1 LIQLQKTFNTEA
13 LYNSN
18 HGSRD
23 LGSVKKTL
31 KSSDYLEM
39 QIGDDSNQSLGGA
52 KAALNEIKFGVF
64 LPVFGFERMR
74 FGVFSH
80 VFGFGKTRFLP
91 SYEHVRDFTL
101 ECERLG
107 YHSVWVPDHLMY
119 GKNPVLECWTILS
132 ALSSITRRIRLG
144 TMVLSN
150 SFRSPAVLAKMAA
163 TLDVISNGRLE
174 LGIGAGVSE
183 GENLAYGI
191 PFPMPSVRIEQMK
204 EAVEIIKKVWTE
216 EKANYNGKYY
226 KIKKAIC
233 EPKPL
238 QKPYP
243 PIIIGGGGEKL
254 TLRVTAEH
262 ADRYDWGFVPSMEQY
277 KHKLKVL
284 ERHCSAVGR
293 DFREIEKSCW
303 PGGQVFIASDQRE
316 IDDKIAR
323 WKPTGVSLEDF
334 KACNLVGTPSECI
347 GKIQTYV
354 DLGVTCFM
362 LMFGDFPSNR
372 GMMLFAKEVADKIKP
387 S

>member
-1 LIQLQKTFNTEA
+1 
-13 LYNSN
+13 
-18 HGSRD
+18 
-23 LGSVKKTL
+23 
-31 KSSDYLEM
+31 M
-39 QIGDDSNQSLGGA
+39 GGA
-52 KAALNEIKFGVF
+52 DVALNEIKFGVF
-64 LPVFGFERMR
+64 LPVFGFERRR
-74 FGVFSH
+74 FDVFSR
-80 VFGFGKTRFLP
+80 VFGFGKRRYLL
-91 SYEHVRDFTL
+91 SYEYLRDFTL

-107 YHSVWVPDHLMY
+107 YHSVWVSDHLMF
-119 GKNPVLECWTILS
+119 GRNPVLECWTILS
-132 ALSSITRRIRLG
+132 ALSSLTERIRLG
-144 TMVLSN
+144 TMVLCN

-183 GENLAYGI
+183 GEHLAYGI
-191 PFPMPSVRIEQMK
+191 PFPKSSVRIEQMK
-204 EAVEIIKKVWTE
+204 EAIEIIKKLWME
-216 EKANYNGKYY
+216 EKADYNGKYY
-226 KIKKAIC
+226 KIEKAIC

-262 ADRYDWGFVPSMEQY
+262 ANRYDWGFLLSMEQY

-303 PGGQVFIASDQRE
+303 PGGQVFIAPDQKE
-316 IDDKIAR
+316 LDEKIAK
-323 WKPTGVSLEDF
+323 WKPKGVSLEDF
-334 KACNLVGTPSECI
+334 KARNLVGTPDECI
-347 GKIQTYV
+347 EKIQTYV

-362 LMFGDFPSNR
+362 LMFGDLPSNR